1 MEEPSN
7 ELSVAIVA
15 ALVDSAAASA
25 GHEYDIAQTLRQTLS
40 VSHDNEQDAA
50 APGPASWTFWAYEYH
65 PRRTKPARQ
74 DFFEP
79 PILNADGT
87 GNIPSLSSLPDEA
100 IDWLAQLS
108 REVKQP
114 RALARLA
121 HLLFLR
127 KHNNA
132 GAHARAAIK
141 SYLVFA
147 QGSTNIDAV
156 DAVRIGLELS
166 RRIGDAQL
174 ADDALSVI
182 VSITRAALAV
192 DRPAAGVVLGLLD
205 TLVSEANPPS
215 DIEQL
220 VHDARAV
227 YARDVHNADT
237 VISFELRLSQGDTA
251 AIAALWE
258 ARVALWIAAAEKADR
273 AAASIYLQRAVQ
285 HARASDNPQLLER
298 TTAKLQELRLDD
310 LGLTHITVGM
320 SLPRPHL
327 DQLIRPVIDAHT
339 WQEALREFARLG
351 PVTGDADAN
360 RQAVRQQE
368 QDFPLSRFFPPTQLG
383 SDNLPRFSAR
393 TDDELFEY
401 ALVKNE
407 SLFLQLRAPV
417 ILEGLARIIADWP
430 IPTLAELAQHFA
442 VNPAVPLD
450 LAAAIAR
457 SFLRFWAGDAEGAAF
472 TITPR
477 IEALTRNL
485 LIQADV
491 GIYRLQRQQS
501 PGQYPGLRFLL
512 DELLKRGLDASWH
525 RFMLVLCAHVVGFNF
540 RNELSHGFI
549 LGVDDGLAA
558 LLLQAAAYLADLNIT
573 SAEVPGSMQRDAD
586 KAESDQP
593 KHQADS

>member
-1 MEEPSN
+1 MCLVMEEPSD
-7 ELSVAIVA
+7 ELSVSIVA

-25 GHEYDIAQTLRQTLS
+25 EHEYDIAQTLRQTLS

-65 PRRTKPARQ
+65 PRRTKPTEQ

-79 PILNADGT
+79 RILNADGT

-100 IDWLAQLS
+100 IEWLAQLS
-108 REVKQP
+108 REVRQP

-127 KHNNA
+127 RYGNA
-132 GAHARAAIK
+132 GAHARSAIK
-141 SYLVFA
+141 SYLVIA
-147 QGSTNIDAV
+147 RGSINIDAA

-166 RRIGDAQL
+166 RRIGDTQL
-174 ADDALSVI
+174 ADDALCVI
-182 VSITRAALAV
+182 VDIIRAALAV
-192 DRPAAGVVLGLLD
+192 NRPAAGVVLGLLD
-205 TLVSEANPPS
+205 TLVSEANPPF

-220 VHDARAV
+220 VQDARAV
-227 YARDVHNADT
+227 YADDVHNADT
-237 VISFELRLSQGDTA
+237 VISFELRLSRGDTA
-251 AIAALWE
+251 AMAALWE
-258 ARVALWIAAAEKADR
+258 ARVALWIAAAEKVDR
-273 AAASIYLQRAVQ
+273 AVASIYLQRAVQ

-327 DQLIRPVIDAHT
+327 DQLIRPVIDAPT
-339 WQEALREFARLG
+339 WQEALREFAHLG

-360 RQAVRQQE
+360 RQAVRQQK
-368 QDFPLSRFFPPTQLG
+368 QDFPLSRFFPPIQLG

-393 TDDELFEY
+393 TDEELFEY

-417 ILEGLARIIADWP
+417 ILEGLARIIIDWP

-442 VNPAVPLD
+442 VNPAVPPD

-472 TITPR
+472 TITPK

-549 LGVDDGLAA
+549 LSVDDGLAA
-558 LLLQAAAYLADLNIT
+558 LLLQAAAYLANLNIT
-573 SAEVPGSMQRDAD
+573 
-586 KAESDQP
+586 
-593 KHQADS
+593 